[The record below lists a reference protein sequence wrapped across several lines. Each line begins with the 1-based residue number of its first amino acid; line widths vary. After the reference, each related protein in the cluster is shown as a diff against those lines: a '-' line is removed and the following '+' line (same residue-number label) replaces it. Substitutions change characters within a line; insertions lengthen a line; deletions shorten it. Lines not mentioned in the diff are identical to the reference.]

1 MNCAQTHRP
10 KTGEISVEEK
20 DSDFNKSIIINT
32 QADDVLYR
40 PDYKEEVEI
49 RYERP
54 NTSSSAQSGR
64 MPNRQDYKEE
74 VEIRYERPVLQSRTK
89 AESKL
94 EQDSEQTMSQK
105 PCSQEE
111 QRNVSTST
119 QYDKQDTERIYQPL
133 IPPKTYMEPAV
144 SSAYQDLTFETR
156 EPRSEADGSEGQYET
171 VRRPEETNQYEP
183 LTFGVSTP
191 PQTDGGY
198 QALTKRDEGSHYQD
212 LHSVRT

>member
-1 MNCAQTHRP
+1 MNIISTHRSSTRADGLDKP
-10 KTGEISVEEK
+10 ATSTNTENAYSVHYK
-20 DSDFNKSIIINT
+20 
-32 QADDVLYR
+32 

-54 NTSSSAQSGR
+54 VMQSNAESAAG
-64 MPNRQDYKEE
+64 
-74 VEIRYERPVLQSRTK
+74 TK
-89 AESKL
+89 AAEKKKPMIPQKSCEYQK
-94 EQDSEQTMSQK
+94 QCTQQTQ
-105 PCSQEE
+105 
-111 QRNVSTST
+111 
-119 QYDKQDTERIYQPL
+119 QDTERIYQPL
-133 IPPKTYMEPAV
+133 VPPKTYKKPAV

-183 LTFGVSTP
+183 LTFGVSTD

-198 QALTKRDEGSHYQD
+198 QTLTKRDEGSHYQD

>member
-1 MNCAQTHRP
+1 M
-10 KTGEISVEEK
+10 SVEEK
-20 DSDFNKSIIINT
+20 DSDFSKSIIINT

-64 MPNRQDYKEE
+64 APKRPDYKEE
-74 VEIRYERPVLQSRTK
+74 VEIRNGRPVLKSRTK

-94 EQDSEQTMSQK
+94 EQNSEQRMSQK
-105 PCSQEE
+105 PHSQEE
-111 QRNVSTST
+111 QRNDSTST

-156 EPRSEADGSEGQYET
+156 EPRSEADVSEGQYET

-198 QALTKRDEGSHYQD
+198 QTLTKRDEGSHYQD
-212 LHSVRT
+212 LNSVRT